1 MKNNQSV
8 YFIKGAKY
16 RKWPKRALCREEKV
30 EISNLLI
37 ERHGVSVDVA
47 QVLVAERIMVRR

>member
-16 RKWPKRALCREEKV
+16 RKWPKR
-30 EISNLLI
+30 
-37 ERHGVSVDVA
+37 VA
-47 QVLVAERIMVRR
+47 QMLVAERIMVRR